1 MSGNGTSAHLAGELL
16 KHMSGSKIVAI
27 PYKGGAPALT
37 AVISGEIPL
46 SINPLAEAIGQLE
59 GGPVRAL
66 AVTSA
71 ERSKALPNVPTV
83 AESGVPGYDVSVWW
97 GVLGPAKMPPEIVAK
112 LETDLKAA
120 LQDANVLSTLGKI
133 GASPVGSSAKDFDAY
148 MHAEATKWEPVLK
161 AADIRAQ

>member
-1 MSGNGTSAHLAGELL
+1 MLQQ
-16 KHMSGSKIVAI
+16 
-27 PYKGGAPALT
+27 LT
-37 AVISGEIPL
+37 GEIPL

-120 LQDANVLSTLGKI
+120 LQDPNVQSTLSKI
-133 GASPVGSSAKDFDAY
+133 GAAPVGSSSKDFDAY
-148 MHAEATKWEPVLK
+148 MHAEAAKWEPVLMAAGIK
-161 AADIRAQ
+161 AQ